1 MKHTKRYMV
10 IFQKWSEKEFH
21 EDKTEYDT
29 LAEAMEEAQLLEE
42 FYADTPSPKKLTRY
56 DWRTRKDTHYHEW
69 GEPYLDEALW
79 GYVILDFE
87 EEKVIRWG
95 HDQLKFVNKS
105 DDIKRIKDRF
115 FRKEDEVPEGY
126 KWDVGEYEGW
136 LQFRWGN
143 GKNSVEFGENAII
156 DGRSNIKKCVRHC
169 KIKKKKYSQKTF
181 DESEEIELDKMNA
194 ELLETIDVTKEICN

>member
-10 IFQKWSEKEFH
+10 IFEKWSKKEFH

-56 DWRTRKDTHYHEW
+56 DWRTGKNTHYHEW
-69 GEPYLDEALW
+69 DEPYLDEALW

-87 EEKVIRWG
+87 EERVVKWG
-95 HDQLKFVNKS
+95 HDQLKFVSKNE
-105 DDIKRIKDRF
+105 DIRKVKDRF
-115 FRKEDEVPEGY
+115 FRKDGEVPEGY

-143 GKNSVEFGENAII
+143 GRNSVEFGENAII
-156 DGRSNIKKCVRHC
+156 DGRNDIKKCVRHC
-169 KIKKKKYSQKTF
+169 NIKKKKYRNFTYNEK
-181 DESEEIELDKMNA
+181 EEEELDKLNEEILA
-194 ELLETIDVTKEICN
+194 ESKVSIDGN